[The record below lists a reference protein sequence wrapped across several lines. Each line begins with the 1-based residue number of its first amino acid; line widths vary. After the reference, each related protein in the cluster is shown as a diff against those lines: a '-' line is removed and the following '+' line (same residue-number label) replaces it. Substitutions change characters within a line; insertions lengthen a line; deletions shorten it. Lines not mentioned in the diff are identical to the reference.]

1 MSASILITGAGG
13 QVGNALALGSSRHRL
28 LALPRDDL
36 DVTDP
41 LRIEAAFDRYKPDVV
56 INAAAYTQV
65 DRAES
70 EPEQAYATNRDA
82 VSHLAHACHGRG
94 LPLLHVS
101 TDYVFSGEAKGYYRE
116 EDAIAPHSVYGESK
130 AEGDEALR
138 RELARHIIL
147 RTSWVFSATGNNF
160 VKTMLR
166 LGKQREELG
175 IVDDQHGCP
184 TSARSIA
191 EVLLLIAKRY
201 LDGEPIP
208 WGTYHFCNSPATTW
222 HDFAVRIFELAG
234 GYENLI
240 LRRIS
245 TPEYPTP
252 ARRPM
257 NSTLNCDK
265 LQAQLAVEL
274 PDWHEELRLV
284 LAQLKS

>member
-1 MSASILITGAGG
+1 
-13 QVGNALALGSSRHRL
+13 
-28 LALPRDDL
+28 
-36 DVTDP
+36 
-41 LRIEAAFDRYKPDVV
+41 V

-70 EPEQAYATNRDA
+70 EPEQAYAINRDA
-82 VSHLAHACHGRG
+82 VSQLATACNRRG

-101 TDYVFSGEAKGYYRE
+101 TDYVYSGAGEGDYRE
-116 EDAIAPHSVYGESK
+116 DDAPAPRSVYGESK
-130 AEGDEALR
+130 AAGDEALR
-138 RELARHIIL
+138 AVLSRHIIL

-166 LGKQREELG
+166 LGKEREELG
-175 IVDDQHGCP
+175 IVDDQRGCP

-191 EVLLLIAKRY
+191 GVLLQIAERY
-201 LDGEPIP
+201 LDGETIP

-222 HDFAVRIFELAG
+222 HDFATQIFALAG
-234 GYENLI
+234 GYEHLT

-252 ARRPM
+252 AVRPM

-265 LQAQLAVEL
+265 LKAHLAIEL
-274 PDWHEELRLV
+274 PEWHEELRLV
-284 LAQLKS
+284 LAQLDA

>member
-1 MSASILITGAGG
+1 MTATILITGAGG
-13 QVGNALALGSSRHRL
+13 QVGHELALGSSRHRL
-28 LALPRDDL
+28 AALTRAEL
-36 DVTDP
+36 DITDP
-41 LRIEAAFDRYKPDVV
+41 PRIEAAFDRYNPGVV

-70 EPEQAYATNRDA
+70 EPEQAYAINRDA

-101 TDYVFSGEAKGYYRE
+101 TDYVYSGEGEGDYRE
-116 EDAIAPHSVYGESK
+116 DDATAARSVYGESK
-130 AEGDEALR
+130 AAGDEALR
-138 RELARHIIL
+138 AAMARHIIL

-160 VKTMLR
+160 VRTMLR
-166 LGKQREELG
+166 LGSEREELG

-191 EVLLLIAKRY
+191 LVLLQIADRY
-201 LDGEPIP
+201 LDGETIP

-222 HDFAVRIFELAG
+222 YDFAARIFELAG
-234 GYENLI
+234 GYEGLT

-265 LQAQLAVEL
+265 LQAKLGIAL
-274 PDWHEELRLV
+274 PEWPDELRLV
-284 LAQLKS
+284 LAQLKA